1 MAPKTHL
8 QAHGAGRTWL
18 VRLLLAALVVVAG
31 YLVFEYGRI
40 SAGYDIVDAG
50 NERAALE
57 EHIASLND
65 RIAELEQ
72 EVALLETHREIDR
85 EAYREVEGS
94 LIALQAKIQEQ
105 QDAIAFYRGIV
116 SPADGKPGLRVQ
128 DFRLTRGAA
137 EREFNLRLVLVQAMK
152 HDRKVSGDVALTVEG
167 SEDGETKSYPLTEL
181 LPADADKAWPFSF
194 RYFQDFD
201 RQLVLPDGFTPE
213 RIHVE
218 VRSRTRSISRWPR
231 FRWIQRAEPSGSTG
245 WMWLLIAVPWS
256 IRIPWKPRYRGLWP
270 WG

>member
-1 MAPKTHL
+1 MAARTHL
-8 QAHGAGRTWL
+8 QTHSTGRTIVVRGFL
-18 VRLLLAALVVVAG
+18 VLLAVVAG

-40 SAGYDIVDAG
+40 SAGYDVVDAA
-50 NERAALE
+50 NERGALE
-57 EHIASLND
+57 EYIGSLNGE
-65 RIAELEQ
+65 IADLKQ

-85 EAYREVEGS
+85 EAYQEVEAS
-94 LIALQAKIQEQ
+94 LIELQAKIQEQ

-128 DFRLTRGAA
+128 DLKLTRGTA

-167 SEDGETKSYPLTEL
+167 SEGGETRSYALSEL
-181 LPADADKAWPFSF
+181 LPADADRGWPFSF

-213 RIHVE
+213 RIHLE
-218 VRSRTRSISRWPR
+218 VRSRTRSIS
-231 FRWIQRAEPSGSTG
+231 
-245 WMWLLIAVPWS
+245 S
-256 IRIPWKPRYRGLWP
+256 IEESFAWATSQG
-270 WG
+270 